1 MDIADLITPRS
12 VIAQLRAP
20 NKRHALQE
28 LARRAAA
35 MSGLN
40 ERAIYD
46 VLIERERLGSTGIGM
61 GVGIPHGKLPGLTR
75 LYGIFARLERPIPF
89 EAIDDQPVDLIF
101 LLLAPEGAVADHL
114 KALALVSRLL
124 RDRTVCEK
132 LRGTDNADALYALL
146 TDRTESHAA

>member
-12 VIAQLRAP
+12 VVAQLRAA

-28 LARRAAA
+28 LAKRAAA

-101 LLLAPEGAVADHL
+101 LLLAPEGAGADHL

-124 RDRTVCEK
+124 RDRTICEK
-132 LRGTDNADALYALL
+132 LRGTDNADALFALL
-146 TDRTESHAA
+146 TDAATHPA